1 MEVRGHFVNLNQQ
14 KLPFTF
20 LIRLLICCA
29 WLVSCS
35 KNYSGKTPP
44 KVIDG
49 TMDLSSWDFEKDG
62 PVNLEGDW
70 LFFWN
75 RFLTAKEVTTD
86 WTVLAQNAGLMKVPG
101 FFVDARKSDQTPDSK
116 PMFGFGSYL
125 LKVKGASSSAQLAL
139 GRARLH
145 SSARIFIFNLN
156 HPESSLDDIQLG
168 QTGINAANS
177 VPHISTLKPK
187 NLQINP
193 TEDFYVLIQ
202 LSNFYF
208 AKGGISPAP
217 TLNEAHAANAVVL
230 EDRTYLGLT
239 VGIAMALAFYNF
251 TLFMRNREDRAS
263 LYLSI
268 FCLLLVWRTICSLI
282 FDRPGVFDLEMQYK
296 TFYMTM
302 VIHLPFFGFF
312 LAENFRAHI
321 SRPILKVFTYLCG
334 AYTLFVLLTPTVV
347 FSRAVAVGQLLLAV
361 TCLYFFYSVIRAYRA
376 RELGAV
382 FSLLGCAGLILCTA
396 ADILYAIGFRT
407 GTGMNAHYGLVLFL
421 FMQSQ
426 IVGIRF
432 ASAFRQADHLSRK
445 LQEEVDRQTRDIKSI
460 FKSIRQG
467 IFSIRASD
475 HKTDDQTSEYLGEML
490 HTSKLQGQTIQDLL
504 LTRSQLSADSQNQ
517 VGAAVSACLGE
528 DVLAFELNE
537 GNLVKELTLVGEHG
551 AKDRILEVDWA
562 PILGKELTTEKLLVC
577 LRDVTDIR
585 EFERQAHEK
594 DQDLRMVLEILSLP
608 EDRFQR
614 FMKTTRQFMEENRLL
629 VHHAQASKPDM
640 VKRLFV
646 NMHTIKG
653 GARTYSLKSL
663 SDQSHV
669 VEQNYVNILQGVTA
683 WDKELLLRDLENLHA
698 VIEHYQRLA
707 QEKLGWNLEQRD
719 IRMPKNAVEFTI
731 NRLDNIEQ
739 DHLNQGDLLALNDA
753 RGVLVEH
760 SSIRISSVVEELKS
774 GLQSMARDLE
784 KEMPLVVIE
793 EGDIWLFEQAGN
805 ILHSCFVHLLRNS
818 IDHGLETAEE
828 RRSLGKN
835 PRGQITLK
843 AVWLGNDL
851 VIRYADD
858 GRGLNLEKI
867 RLLGLQ
873 RKLIVESESSPQ
885 VLADLILHS
894 GFSTKDEVSEISG
907 RGVGMDAVRT
917 FLEQHEGFIFLE
929 LGNLNDTRHVPFT
942 IKIMLPRSLSLEM
955 LGQKKA
961 I

>member
-1 MEVRGHFVNLNQQ
+1 MEIRGPLVNLNQQ
-14 KLPFTF
+14 KWPFSLF
-20 LIRLLICCA
+20 ISLLFCCA
-29 WLVSCS
+29 GLVSCAQ
-35 KNYSGKTPP
+35 NYSGKMPP
-44 KVIDG
+44 KAIDG
-49 TMDLSSWDFEKDG
+49 AIDLSSWNFEKDG
-62 PVNLEGDW
+62 PVSLEGDW

-75 RFLTAKEVTTD
+75 RLLTDKDLSSD
-86 WTVLAQNAGLMKVPG
+86 WAVLAQNAGLMKVPG
-101 FFVDARKSDQTPDSK
+101 FFSDARKSDETPDPK
-116 PMFGFGSYL
+116 PIFGFGSYL
-125 LKVKGASSSAQLAL
+125 LKVKGASSAAQLAL
-139 GRARLH
+139 VRARLH
-145 SSARIFIFNLN
+145 SSARIFIFNLS
-156 HPESSLDDIQLG
+156 HPDSSLDEIQLG
-168 QTGINAANS
+168 EPGMDAASS
-177 VPHISTLKPK
+177 VPHISTLKPR
-187 NLQINP
+187 NLRINP
-193 TEDFYVLIQ
+193 SEDFYILIQ

-230 EDRTYLGLT
+230 EDRSYLGLT
-239 VGIAMALAFYNF
+239 VGIAIALAFYNF
-251 TLFMRNREDRAS
+251 TLFIRNREDKAS
-263 LYLSI
+263 LYLSV
-268 FCLLLVWRTICSLI
+268 FCLILVWRTICSLI
-282 FDRPGVFDLEMQYK
+282 FDRPGVFDLEVQYK
-296 TFYMTM
+296 TFYITM

-312 LAENFRAHI
+312 LAENFRGHI
-321 SRPILKVFTYLCG
+321 SRPILKLLTYLCA

-361 TCLYFFYSVIRAYRA
+361 TCLYLFFSVIRAYRA

-382 FSLLGCAGLILCTA
+382 FSLLGCVGLILSTA
-396 ADILYAIGFRT
+396 TDILYAIGFKT
-407 GTGMNAHYGLVLFL
+407 GTGMNAQYGLVLFL
-421 FMQSQ
+421 FLQSQ

-445 LQEEVDRQTRDIKSI
+445 LQDEVDRQTRDIKSI

-475 HKTDDQTSEYLGEML
+475 HKTDDQSSEYLGEML
-490 HTSKLQGQTIQDLL
+490 HTSELQGQTIQDLL

-537 GNLVKELTLVGEHG
+537 GNLVKELTLVGKQG
-551 AKDRILEVDWA
+551 TKDRILEVDWA
-562 PILGKELTTEKLLVC
+562 PILGKELITEKLLVC

-585 EFERQAHEK
+585 EFQRQAHEK

-614 FMKTTRQFMEENRLL
+614 FMKSTREFMEENRLL
-629 VHHAQASKPDM
+629 VHHAEAFKPDIL
-640 VKRLFV
+640 KRLFV

-669 VEQNYVNILQGVTA
+669 VEQIYVNMLQGVTA
-683 WDKELLLRDLENLHA
+683 WDQEFLLNDLRKLHA
-698 VIEHYQRLA
+698 VIDHYQRLA

-731 NRLDNIEQ
+731 NRLDKIEQ
-739 DHLNQGDLLALNDA
+739 NHLNQGDLLALNDA
-753 RGVLVEH
+753 RGVLIEH

-774 GLQSMARDLE
+774 GLQSMARDLA
-784 KEMPLVVIE
+784 KEMPKVVIE
-793 EGDIWLFEQAGN
+793 EGNIWLFEQAGN
-805 ILHSCFVHLLRNS
+805 ILHSCFLHLIRNS

-828 RRSLGKN
+828 RRKLGKN
-835 PRGQITLK
+835 PRGLITLI
-843 AVWLGNDL
+843 AEWLGNDL

-873 RKLIVESESSPQ
+873 RKLISESESSPQ
-885 VLADLILHS
+885 VLANLILHS

-917 FLEQHEGFIFLE
+917 FLEQHEGFVFLE
-929 LGNLNDTRHVPFT
+929 LGNLHDTRHVPFT

-955 LGQKKA
+955 MDQKKA
-961 I
+961 L